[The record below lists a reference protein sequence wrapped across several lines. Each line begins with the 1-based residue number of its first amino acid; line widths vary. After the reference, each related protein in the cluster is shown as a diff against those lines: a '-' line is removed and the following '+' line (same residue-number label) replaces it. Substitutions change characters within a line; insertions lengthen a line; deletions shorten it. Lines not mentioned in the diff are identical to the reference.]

1 MSEKRKIKERE
12 KEREKRKLSLY
23 SSLLSMIGK
32 HMCELFNR
40 QFDFQR
46 ETEKTVSSFYLDC
59 FFLNFCDEPTK
70 RFFIWNLFQTISAD
84 KGTLKTF
91 INYCD
96 IQKSKINN
104 VIKVIFL
111 NWKLTHFADN
121 RILNI
126 VVNWVITNNLS
137 CF

>member
-1 MSEKRKIKERE
+1 VRTIQSAVWFPTRNWE
-12 KEREKRKLSLY
+12 
-23 SSLLSMIGK
+23 
-32 HMCELFNR
+32 
-40 QFDFQR
+40 
-46 ETEKTVSSFYLDC
+46 DC
-59 FFLNFCDEPTK
+59 FFFLTRLFFSQFLWRANQ

-104 VIKVIFL
+104 IIKFFFL